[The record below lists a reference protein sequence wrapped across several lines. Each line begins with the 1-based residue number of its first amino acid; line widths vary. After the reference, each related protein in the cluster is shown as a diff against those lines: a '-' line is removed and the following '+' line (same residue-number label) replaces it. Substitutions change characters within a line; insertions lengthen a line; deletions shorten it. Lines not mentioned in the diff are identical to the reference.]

1 ISAACSF
8 SLLTVSRNVHNL
20 FTGALVSASP
30 AGLRLEIAFKIDK
43 KKMKKKNFIFHHK
56 QKFVLTGKQKPTC
69 PSENKKKDPVADLSP
84 TEDQPCGKAI
94 NRFASLRRHSRFD
107 RIGTCT
113 QFFRLQTATG
123 VAIKMRATHTNMKN
137 GQAICTLGR
146 HNRAIRQILSTTII
160 ALLLS
165 AAQAYSVDELLPP
178 FGFRW
183 NDSMAH
189 VEAVLHGAKAKITSR
204 EKKENRDVWTVEG
217 LIHPGLKR
225 TLFTFKQR
233 ALVAV
238 ELQYEYPDWSIERYN
253 QRMGEIRKYFDEK
266 YGTGKLVSRSRDT
279 DTDVIQTLVGYQWMV
294 GATMLELFYFSA
306 QHGPLLYRTITVDYK
321 AM

>member
-1 ISAACSF
+1 MKNQANCALNCNS
-8 SLLTVSRNVHNL
+8 
-20 FTGALVSASP
+20 GAIRRALSAS
-30 AGLRLEIAFKIDK
+30 
-43 KKMKKKNFIFHHK
+43 
-56 QKFVLTGKQKPTC
+56 
-69 PSENKKKDPVADLSP
+69 
-84 TEDQPCGKAI
+84 AI
-94 NRFASLRRHSRFD
+94 
-107 RIGTCT
+107 I
-113 QFFRLQTATG
+113 
-123 VAIKMRATHTNMKN
+123 
-137 GQAICTLGR
+137 
-146 HNRAIRQILSTTII
+146 
-160 ALLLS
+160 LLLS
-165 AAQAYSVDELLPP
+165 AARAYSVDELLPP

-204 EKKENRDVWTVEG
+204 DKKENRDVWTVEG

-225 TLFTFKQR
+225 TVFTFKQR

-238 ELQYEYPDWSIERYN
+238 ELQYEYSDWSIERYN

-279 DTDVIQTLVGYQWMV
+279 DTDVVQTLVGYQWMV

-306 QHGPLLYRTITVDYK
+306 QLGPLLYRTITVDYK

>member
-1 ISAACSF
+1 MWA
-8 SLLTVSRNVHNL
+8 THR
-20 FTGALVSASP
+20 
-30 AGLRLEIAFKIDK
+30 KID
-43 KKMKKKNFIFHHK
+43 
-56 QKFVLTGKQKPTC
+56 
-69 PSENKKKDPVADLSP
+69 
-84 TEDQPCGKAI
+84 
-94 NRFASLRRHSRFD
+94 SLQANCAFNLKSREIRR
-107 RIGTCT
+107 
-113 QFFRLQTATG
+113 
-123 VAIKMRATHTNMKN
+123 
-137 GQAICTLGR
+137 
-146 HNRAIRQILSTTII
+146 ILSTSII

-165 AAQAYSVDELLPP
+165 TAQAYSVDELSPP

-217 LIHPGLKR
+217 LLHPGLKR

-306 QHGPLLYRTITVDYK
+306 QRGTLLYRTITVDYK